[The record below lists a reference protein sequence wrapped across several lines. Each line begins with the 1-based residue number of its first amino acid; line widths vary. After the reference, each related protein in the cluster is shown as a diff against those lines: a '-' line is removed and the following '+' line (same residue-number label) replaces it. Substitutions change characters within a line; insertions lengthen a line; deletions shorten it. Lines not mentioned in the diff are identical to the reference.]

1 MKTNAEVVKVV
12 HKGTF
17 KENSR
22 AIYNY
27 LKVPE
32 IEIDDKEVTSHD
44 NYVFEENFVDK
55 VSEDRAEKSE
65 GIKLLF
71 VGTFLENYEDILES
85 INKFVN
91 NGREDAD
98 VVKEKLFNGNEIK
111 EKDSKCEGSRYELE
125 PVDGR
130 KTHEDKVDVHHK
142 HFARN
147 SSPRHYNACC
157 LSNLDKPH
165 DAEPNAEHDDEV
177 QLCGLRSGVLM
188 SKMLLHLVP
197 IILEKFL
204 AMIYSIIMCLKE
216 DVVEHKIASADNF
229 TVTGPCFRQAEDF
242 FQV

>member
-98 VVKEKLFNGNEIK
+98 VGKEKLFNGNEIK

-142 HFARN
+142 HFARD
-147 SSPRHYNACC
+147 SSPRHYINLTMLNPM
-157 LSNLDKPH
+157 LSMILKSSC
-165 DAEPNAEHDDEV
+165 V
-177 QLCGLRSGVLM
+177 VSGQVSLCQRC
-188 SKMLLHLVP
+188 
-197 IILEKFL
+197 
-204 AMIYSIIMCLKE
+204 Y
-216 DVVEHKIASADNF
+216 F
-229 TVTGPCFRQAEDF
+229 TWCPSSWKSSWS
-242 FQV
+242 